1 MRVKPSVPVGIA
13 LAVGYTALFSIMFKL
28 SGVDYDEIADTAD
41 NALKAVVIPL
51 VVAAGALII
60 VTTLLGWWK
69 STLRDPH
76 RARGWIMAVPIVMLT
91 ATIAGI
97 NYGGLGDIDSKL
109 LLWIAVGTL
118 LVGFAEELMYRGLV
132 LVSFR
137 GAMPESHAWFW
148 SSVAFGLLHGANFFL
163 GQDLFPTIQQVGFA
177 FVLGS
182 GLYIARRASGAIF
195 LPDADARPLGLL
207 FVHQRRVLPRRHVP
221 DDLAPCHRGRS
232 GRRPARTVR
241 VEPDRAGSGGCGAR
255 SSRPVGARCRCPRRP
270 GGRRCP
276 GGRVRVRAVVHRAG
290 RDHRR
295 RSLPLGTR

>member
-1 MRVKPSVPVGIA
+1 
-13 LAVGYTALFSIMFKL
+13 MFKL

-182 GLYIARRASGAIF
+182 GLYIARRASGVIF
-195 LPDADARPLGLL
+195 LPMLMHALWDFSSFTGDGYSLGGMFQTISLL
-207 FVHQRRVLPRRHVP
+207 AIV
-221 DDLAPCHRGRS
+221 
-232 GRRPARTVR
+232 
-241 VEPDRAGSGGCGAR
+241 
-255 SSRPVGARCRCPRRP
+255 VGL
-270 GGRRCP
+270 
-276 GGRVRVRAVVHRAG
+276 VAG
-290 RDHRR
+290 RHA
-295 RSLPLGTR
+295 LFGTSQTELATEAAATH